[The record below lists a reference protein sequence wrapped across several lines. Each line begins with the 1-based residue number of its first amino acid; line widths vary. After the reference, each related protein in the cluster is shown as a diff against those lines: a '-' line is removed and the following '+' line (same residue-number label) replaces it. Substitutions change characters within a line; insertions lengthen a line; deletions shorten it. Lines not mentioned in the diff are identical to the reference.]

1 MDVLTSKS
9 SQIYPREKLAHGVQH
24 QMHFKSRYNSATK
37 VFETKILNKQ
47 RIIFVISQNVTLVHH
62 IGNTVRWNSESFT
75 RENSFYHSETVCL
88 IYNILLKLNLIKK
101 INLPTQPCL
110 VHTSGQCMYSPLA
123 AQRVFQLQQIR
134 WGTPM
139 KFWNWFGSKIINLP
153 TLGLGFSIASRKIS
167 GRNCETE
174 REESWWYFAVLLQR
188 PSHLSYPSRHY
199 HYYNAIQAVCCIN
212 IH

>member
-1 MDVLTSKS
+1 MLGRDFEDATW
-9 SQIYPREKLAHGVQH
+9 PRFLFELVIWTQPSGPLCLWQCL
-24 QMHFKSRYNSATK
+24 SNYSA
-37 VFETKILNKQ
+37 
-47 RIIFVISQNVTLVHH
+47 
-62 IGNTVRWNSESFT
+62 
-75 RENSFYHSETVCL
+75 TVCL

-101 INLPTQPCL
+101 STSQPRRAC
-110 VHTSGQCMYSPLA
+110 VHTSAQCMYSPLA

>member
-1 MDVLTSKS
+1 MRCLILHGCFDIQVVPDI
-9 SQIYPREKLAHGVQH
+9 SQREISPWGTAP
-24 QMHFKSRYNSATK
+24 MHFKSRYESATK

-47 RIIFVISQNVTLVHH
+47 RMIFIIFQNVTLVHH
-62 IGNTVRWNSESFT
+62 IGNTVQWNSESFT
-75 RENSFYHSETVCL
+75 RENSFYR
-88 IYNILLKLNLIKK
+88 NA
-101 INLPTQPCL
+101 
-110 VHTSGQCMYSPLA
+110 QCMYSPLA

-153 TLGLGFSIASRKIS
+153 TLGLGFSIASRKIR
-167 GRNCETE
+167 GRICETE